1 MDKYKIISILR
12 DNISFIKNKYGI
24 SKIGIFGSYS
34 KNTQTDNSDIDLII
48 KFEKPIGLKYFELI
62 DFLEEKLG
70 KDVDVITE
78 KGLEQIRIKS
88 VSDSIRNEIT
98 YV

>member
-12 DNISFIKNKYGI
+12 DNISFIKNEYGI
-24 SKIGIFGSYS
+24 PKIGIFGSYS

-62 DFLEEKLG
+62 DLLEEKLG
-70 KDVDVITE
+70 E
-78 KGLEQIRIKS
+78 K
-88 VSDSIRNEIT
+88 
-98 YV
+98 

>member
-1 MDKYKIISILR
+1 MDKHKIISILR
-12 DNISFIKNKYGI
+12 DNISFIKNEYGV

-34 KNTQTDNSDIDLII
+34 KNIQTDNSDIDLII

-70 KDVDVITE
+70 KNVDVITE

>member
-1 MDKYKIISILR
+1 MK
-12 DNISFIKNKYGI
+12 FIE
-24 SKIGIFGSYS
+24 
-34 KNTQTDNSDIDLII
+34 T
-48 KFEKPIGLKYFELI
+48 
-62 DFLEEKLG
+62 LEEKLG
-70 KDVDVITE
+70 KNVDVITE

>member
-70 KDVDVITE
+70 KNVDVITE

>member
-12 DNISFIKNKYGI
+12 DNISFIKNEYGI

-70 KDVDVITE
+70 KNVDVITE

>member
-12 DNISFIKNKYGI
+12 DNISFIKNEYGV

-34 KNTQTDNSDIDLII
+34 KKTQTETSDIDLII

-70 KDVDVITE
+70 KNVDIITE

>member
-48 KFEKPIGLKYFELI
+48 KFEKPIDLKYFELI

-88 VSDSIRNEIT
+88 VSESIRDEIT